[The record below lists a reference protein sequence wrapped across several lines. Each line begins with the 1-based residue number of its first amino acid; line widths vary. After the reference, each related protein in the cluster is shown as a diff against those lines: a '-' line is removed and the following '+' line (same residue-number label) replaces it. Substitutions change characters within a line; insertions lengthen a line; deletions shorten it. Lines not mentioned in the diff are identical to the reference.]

1 MMMYFVFAREI
12 FIKFFRA
19 NNYFGQLLLWKSFV
33 FIFAM
38 VVLSFA
44 VCLSEDILLFINA
57 THFLELFVIYK

>member
-1 MMMYFVFAREI
+1 MMMYFVFVREI
-12 FIKFFRA
+12 FIKFLRA
-19 NNYFGQLLLWKSFV
+19 NNYFGQTFV